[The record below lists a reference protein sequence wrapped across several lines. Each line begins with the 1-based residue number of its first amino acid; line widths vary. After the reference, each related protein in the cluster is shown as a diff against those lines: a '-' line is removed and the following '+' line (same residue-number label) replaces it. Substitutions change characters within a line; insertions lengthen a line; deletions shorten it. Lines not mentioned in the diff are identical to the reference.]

1 VTEFQ
6 EAAAAA
12 RRRYADTVWF
22 TLSVNEQAKAI
33 YAELRRLDDARVR
46 AAVSRAKSRPRP
58 RQRKPIP
65 EAGPVAPIA
74 RGWAADGPEA

>member
-33 YAELRRLDDARVR
+33 YAEMRRMDAER
-46 AAVSRAKSRPRP
+46 AGGAANRTSSPGRSKRGRPSAKLPAARAL
-58 RQRKPIP
+58 
-65 EAGPVAPIA
+65 GG
-74 RGWAADGPEA
+74 GWLADGLEA

>member
-6 EAAAAA
+6 AAAAAA

-33 YAELRRLDDARVR
+33 YAELRRIDDARVR
-46 AAVSRAKSRPRP
+46 AAISRAKSPRP
-58 RQRKPIP
+58 RQRKVRP
-65 EAGPVAPIA
+65 EIHAVPPIA
-74 RGWAADGPEA
+74 GGWAADGLEA